1 MLVTCGKIPARID
14 SGKLAGDRPAPVFLG
29 AMRYDV
35 IVIGGG
41 HAGCEAA
48 NAAARLGART
58 ALVTS
63 FLARV
68 GQMSCNPAIGGIAKG
83 TVAREV
89 DALGG
94 VMGRA
99 TDRSMLHFRMLNR
112 SKGPAVWSPRAQC
125 DRGMYPRAVRSL
137 LETSSRLDLYQATV
151 EALLVDGGRVTGVRC
166 GDGTRFDA
174 TRIVLTAGTFLRGA
188 IRIGVDRAIEAGRAG
203 DAPVVELAEQLLRLG
218 LDAERF
224 KTGTPPRV
232 DGRTVDFSRME
243 RQDGDVD
250 AGRFSH
256 WERSEGLERRPC
268 WLARA
273 GADVQEIVAENLDRS
288 ALYGRDAAA
297 RGPRYCPS
305 IEDKVVKFPDAGSHQ
320 VFLEP
325 EGLETNEFYV
335 NGLSTS
341 LPPDVQRAFLAMV
354 PGLENARMTQPGYA
368 IEYDYFPPQQLGP
381 TLELK
386 PLPGLYLAGQIN
398 GTTGYEEAAGQ
409 GVVAGINAA
418 LAALERD
425 PWVPQRDEAFLG
437 VLVDDLI
444 TRGVDEPY
452 RLFTSRAEFRL
463 LLRQDNCLPR
473 LGITAERLGLLRD
486 EERVVLERRLE
497 ERARIGTW
505 AEGARVSPAGV
516 NEFLESI
523 GSSPLRQTG
532 PLRQLVLRPEVRLA
546 DLLGPGKPLGDH
558 GFDRDALASVEM
570 DLKYA
575 GYIERDR
582 QRAHALAK
590 REEVAIPTDLPFMEL
605 LSLSYEA
612 RQKLE
617 RVRPGTI
624 GQAGRIP
631 GISPADLQNLLVE
644 IHKRARAGAAE
655 DVSSPLAARP
665 AG

>member
-1 MLVTCGKIPARID
+1 M
-14 SGKLAGDRPAPVFLG
+14 LG
-29 AMRYDV
+29 AMKYDV

-112 SKGPAVWSPRAQC
+112 SKGPAVWAPRAQC
-125 DRGMYPRAVRSL
+125 DRGVYPREVRSL
-137 LETSSRLDLYQATV
+137 LETNPLLDLYQGTV
-151 EALLVDGGRVTGVRC
+151 EALLVEAGRVTGVRC
-166 GDGTRFDA
+166 RDGTRFDA
-174 TRIVLTAGTFLRGA
+174 ARVVLTAGTFLRGA
-188 IRIGVDRAIEAGRAG
+188 IRIGVDRSIEAGRAG
-203 DAPVVELAEQLLRLG
+203 DAPVVELAEQLLGLG
-218 LDAERF
+218 LDVERF

-232 DGRTVDFSRME
+232 DGRTVDFSRLE
-243 RQDGDVD
+243 RQDSDVD
-250 AGRFSH
+250 QGRFSH

-273 GADVQEIVAENLDRS
+273 GQDVQEIVLENLERS
-288 ALYGRDAAA
+288 ALYGGALAA

-305 IEDKVVKFPDAGSHQ
+305 IEDKVVKFPDARSHQ

-325 EGLETNEFYV
+325 EGLETHEFYV

-341 LPPDVQRAFLAMV
+341 LPPDVQRAFLAKV
-354 PGLENARMTQPGYA
+354 PGLANARMTQPGYA
-368 IEYDYFPPQQLGP
+368 IEYDYFPPQQLGA

-409 GVVAGINAA
+409 GVVAGINAG

-425 PWVPQRDEAFLG
+425 PWVPRRDEAFLG

-473 LGITAERLGLLRD
+473 VGLTAERLGLLQD
-486 EERVVLERRLE
+486 EERAVLGRRLE
-497 ERARIGTW
+497 ERERVGTW
-505 AEGARVSPAGV
+505 AEGARVSPAVV
-516 NEFLESI
+516 NDFLESI
-523 GSSPLRQTG
+523 GSPPLRQGG
-532 PLRQLVLRPEVRLA
+532 PLRQLVLRPEVRLTE
-546 DLLGPGKPLGDH
+546 LLGPGKPLGDK
-558 GFDRDALASVEM
+558 GFDLDALASVEM

-582 QRAHALAK
+582 QRAHSLAR
-590 REEVAIPTDLPFMEL
+590 REGLAIPGDLPFMEL
-605 LSLSYEA
+605 VSLSYEA

-631 GISPADLQNLLVE
+631 GVSPSDLQNLLVE
-644 IHKRARAGAAE
+644 IHKRAGARTGEVAP
-655 DVSSPLAARP
+655 SPLTPGP